1 VKSLSLFVEAPFCA
15 FRPHTSRDY
24 QDTYPF
30 PPPATVF
37 GMLLSLAGIQWVE
50 KHKYA
55 GVKMALALEGEPDQ
69 ARVFRKLRRVA
80 QNNPKADSL
89 AARRPDYQELLLDVR
104 LWLWLVEEEEKHQN
118 RSLLGLV
125 RMALDPLQ
133 RHLISRFGGLALGE
147 STNLVNQVL
156 LNPTEP
162 VTDPLNFLVKD
173 PQGYYS
179 LPIWVDH
186 PRTGKDR
193 ASRLRFTIQKMPYT
207 PSPIDDCWITI
218 APPRDWLP

>member
-1 VKSLSLFVEAPFCA
+1 MESLRLFVEAPFCA

-37 GMLLSLAGIQWVE
+37 GMLLSLVGAEWSE
-50 KHKYA
+50 KYGYA
-55 GVKMALALEGEPDQ
+55 GVRIALALEGVPGL

-80 QNNPKADSL
+80 QNNADADPL
-89 AARRPDYQELLLDVR
+89 ADRRPDYQELLVDVR
-104 LWLWLVEEEEKHQN
+104 LWLWLAQEEEGHQK
-118 RSLLGLV
+118 RSLFNLLH
-125 RMALDPLQ
+125 MALSPSQ
-133 RHLISRFGGLALGE
+133 RHLITRFGGLALGE
-147 STNLVNQVL
+147 STNLVNQVI

-162 VTDPLNFLVKD
+162 PTNELDFLVKD
-173 PQGYYS
+173 SKGYYS

-186 PRTGKDR
+186 PRTGRDR
-193 ASRLRFTIQKMPYT
+193 ASRLRFSIRKMPYT

-218 APPRDWLP
+218 SPPRD